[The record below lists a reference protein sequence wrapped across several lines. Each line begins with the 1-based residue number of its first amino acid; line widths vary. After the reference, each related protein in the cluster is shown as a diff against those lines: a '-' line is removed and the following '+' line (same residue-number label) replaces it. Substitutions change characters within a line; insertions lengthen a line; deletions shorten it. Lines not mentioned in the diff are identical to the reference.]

1 MDCCA
6 APTLPLRHEKAKT
19 AIIYDEPSS
28 GCCLPPPC
36 CQCVKAR
43 THARVNE
50 DSLEYNRPCF
60 NVCCCTPVDSV
71 KKLYLD
77 VPPFGTCLS
86 GGVAP
91 LISSYK
97 ESCYFLG
104 VIPCHFAYESFVRPC
119 YGEMLCLSPCY
130 CPALGCQAM
139 HQRICCIPFLGG
151 LTNAENFK
159 EILTVQARKV
169 HSLKA

>member
-1 MDCCA
+1 MECCA
-6 APTLPLRHEKAKT
+6 APTLPLRHEKVKT

-28 GCCLPPPC
+28 GLCLPPCC

-43 THARVNE
+43 THSRVNE

-60 NVCCCTPVDSV
+60 NFCCCTPVDSV

-77 VPPFGTCLS
+77 VPPFGPCC
-86 GGVAP
+86 GGLVHP
-91 LISSYK
+91 MLSSYK
-97 ESCYFLG
+97 ESSYFLG
-104 VIPCHFAYESFVRPC
+104 VIPCHFMYESCVRPC

-130 CPALGCQAM
+130 CPQLGCEIV
-139 HQRICCIPFLGG
+139 HQRMCCIPFLGG

-169 HSLKA
+169 QSLKT